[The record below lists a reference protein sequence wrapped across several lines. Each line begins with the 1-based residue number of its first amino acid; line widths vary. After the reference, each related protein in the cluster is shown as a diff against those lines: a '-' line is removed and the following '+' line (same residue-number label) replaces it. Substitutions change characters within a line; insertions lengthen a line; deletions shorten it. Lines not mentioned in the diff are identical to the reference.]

1 MVQDFDPAQ
10 AQRLVTIAANSY
22 VVAPGIRLRLRPYG
36 TDLAETGVIS
46 GTPAMV
52 LGRIV
57 ARRTTSS
64 STT

>member
-1 MVQDFDPAQ
+1 M
-10 AQRLVTIAANSY
+10 TIAANSY
-22 VVAPGIRLRLRPYG
+22 VVAPGIRLRLMLYG
-36 TDLAETGVIS
+36 TNLAETGAIS
-46 GTPAMV
+46 GTAAMV